1 MQLQLY
7 NIDYYA
13 LKLHVL
19 ETFECGEFVLGQKIK
34 VIRKFVNDPSDT
46 GMFSHHTEIF
56 DQTLAE

>member
-34 VIRKFVNDPSDT
+34 VIRKFVNDPSET
-46 GMFSHHTEIF
+46 GMFTHYTEIF
-56 DQTLAE
+56 D